1 MEDYETTTTTDLQGL
16 YNDIE
21 HLIDVPFDQFT
32 KDVEQKIPEETPQEN
47 YAFERPILI
56 ESDNDDIEEELW
68 TPDQAH
74 YTMSTCYRCNKPIP
88 SLQSSS
94 LQLVASELNVANICA
109 DCLNRKRTRSRSFT
123 LDGNNVLTQFADKLK
138 QSFGSNSLLSPSKT
152 VNRRKSMPSMNST
165 FTEQS
170 LDVPSPTP
178 SRPSSRASS
187 FIEDVKQFLSPLSRK
202 SNQTPDGPKKK
213 TSHSSLFDAI
223 NLCKPKQKQ
232 NTTPSYERRI
242 IGLLEDDTTWA
253 QEDSEVFGIHQ
264 KQYHQQNQDPLVSNT
279 YIPLRRKQIK
289 QIESRQERMNVYNN
303 AYIECME
310 LQTDLVPWIVKQTQ
324 KGPPDAWF
332 GYVPPPREPK
342 KFMGLFKRKSKQ
354 VDGNNL
360 RAQQLQLGDELLSR
374 TTPLLNRQYS
384 NSQLSVSPGAQSPL
398 YDLQADFATS
408 PVSQQ
413 PDIEDE
419 SIHSPY
425 KPDPIQPV
433 SILKKKPSSR
443 HVYPQENSFEDYGPE
458 EIEDMYHEAPYNQ
471 QKPHRP
477 THAVEDYYYHHENVR
492 GRKHSGSYRMAEQ
505 EHVNPPRRRQS
516 YRSLEQDH
524 RPVYE
529 KESRYYREPHRSS
542 RRRRDSFYEHYDHE
556 EEVPYDYFDLPAHPV
571 RPPSSRRVSPARNY
585 ASRLDYYSSAAKQNP
600 YMMEEWEA
608 TLDDLCDLFPRMDR
622 HYINE
627 FLMSAQGD
635 FFIAKSMIMEMIMK
649 MP

>member
-74 YTMSTCYRCNKPIP
+74 YAMSTCYRCNKPIP

-123 LDGNNVLTQFADKLK
+123 LDGNNVLTH
-138 QSFGSNSLLSPSKT
+138 
-152 VNRRKSMPSMNST
+152 
-165 FTEQS
+165 
-170 LDVPSPTP
+170 
-178 SRPSSRASS
+178 SRASS
-187 FIEDVKQFLSPLSRK
+187 FIEDVKHRNSLYQDYQD
-202 SNQTPDGPKKK
+202 QTPDVKKRR
-213 TSHSSLFDAI
+213 AI
-223 NLCKPKQKQ
+223 TVKY
-232 NTTPSYERRI
+232 S
-242 IGLLEDDTTWA
+242 
-253 QEDSEVFGIHQ
+253 VFI
-264 KQYHQQNQDPLVSNT
+264 KNIHQQNQDPL
-279 YIPLRRKQIK
+279 IK
-289 QIESRQERMNVYNN
+289 QLIHSTIHQIQHMTLDN

-310 LQTDLVPWIVKQTQ
+310 LQTDLVPWIIKQTQ

-384 NSQLSVSPGAQSPL
+384 NSQLSVSP
-398 YDLQADFATS
+398 
-408 PVSQQ
+408 
-413 PDIEDE
+413 
-419 SIHSPY
+419 
-425 KPDPIQPV
+425 DPIQPV
-433 SILKKKPSSR
+433 SILKKKLQADTSS
-443 HVYPQENSFEDYGPE
+443 PENSFEDYGPE

-471 QKPHRP
+471 QKPQDND
-477 THAVEDYYYHHENVR
+477 A
-492 GRKHSGSYRMAEQ
+492 SML
-505 EHVNPPRRRQS
+505 PPRRRQS

-524 RPVYE
+524 RPV
-529 KESRYYREPHRSS
+529 SS
-542 RRRRDSFYEHYDHE
+542 RRKRYS
-556 EEVPYDYFDLPAHPV
+556 YDYFDLPAHPV
-571 RPPSSRRVSPARNY
+571 RPPSSRRVSPARTIF
-585 ASRLDYYSSAAKQNP
+585 Q
-600 YMMEEWEA
+600 
-608 TLDDLCDLFPRMDR
+608 T
-622 HYINE
+622 
-627 FLMSAQGD
+627 
-635 FFIAKSMIMEMIMK
+635 
-649 MP
+649 